1 MQHWV
6 LPRFL
11 DGLEI
16 FTVIRPPESKGEKEK
31 KDSFVFLVEKETY
44 YIKNVEAGFF
54 DAVKFKVNPR
64 NFKLL
69 QEMAL
74 TSIFEHFNAN
84 LA

>member
-1 MQHWV
+1 MKVVEMQHWV

-16 FTVIRPPESKGEKEK
+16 FTVIRPPDSQRGREKR
-31 KDSFVFLVEKETY
+31 DCFVFLVEKEAF

-74 TSIFEHFNAN
+74 TSIF
-84 LA
+84 

>member
-1 MQHWV
+1 MKVVDMKHWV

-16 FTVIRPPESKGEKEK
+16 FTVIRPPEGKGEKDK
-31 KDSFVFLVEKETY
+31 QDSFVFLVEKETY

-74 TSIFEHFNAN
+74 TSIF
-84 LA
+84 